1 MLARLADEYAADHEA
16 RQAIMGLILRVVD
29 EMRFG
34 VRDVNLD
41 DIDTLASIWSD
52 LNSGT
57 TPTEHVIDALAKL
70 ERPLS
75 REPRQ

>member
-1 MLARLADEYAADHEA
+1 
-16 RQAIMGLILRVVD
+16 MGLILRVVD

-41 DIDTLASIWSD
+41 DIETLASIWSD
-52 LNSGT
+52 LNGGM

-70 ERPLS
+70 EPPQRA
-75 REPRQ
+75 